1 MDRYSAA
8 RVQFMVESA
17 HRFGGDPLQ
26 DPGFHFENV
35 NVEPCRFRDRGDL
48 EADVAAAND
57 AERTCFGKAVLMS
70 STSALVRR

>member
-57 AERTCFGKAVLMS
+57 ASELALEKAVLMS